1 MKIGITFAL
10 ASIAV
15 LAAGASALAQQAY
28 PSKTIEMIVA
38 QPPGGSNDIPA
49 RLVADKLQQRYGQT
63 VAVVNRPG
71 ASGNVGAQYV
81 VQAKPDGY
89 TILFLG
95 SSLVFNA
102 AMKTA
107 PFNFPADM
115 TTIAKV
121 ADAPSILAI
130 NANTPAKTVAEF
142 VKWTKDNKGTA
153 SYGSAGIGSGGHIFG
168 AAFKYK
174 TGADMIHVTFTG
186 GPPAVNALLAGD
198 IAMFIAPVPLVKPF
212 IEGGQLRA
220 IGVTSG
226 QRLKDFPDAPTMAEA
241 GIKDFE
247 ANQVFGFWGPKAM
260 PADIVQ
266 KLNKDISEIV
276 MEPDVRDKLAAVG
289 FISSTESAAAFDK
302 ELQDSITYWGKLIV
316 ESGAKSE

>member
-1 MKIGITFAL
+1 MIKAPYVAL
-10 ASIAV
+10 IA
-15 LAAGASALAQQAY
+15 AAVISAGTANAQEKY

-107 PFNFPADM
+107 PFSFPGDM

-121 ADAPSILAI
+121 ADAPSIVAI
-130 NANTPAKTVAEF
+130 NSKAPVKTVADF
-142 VKWTKDNKGTA
+142 VKWTKDKPGTA

-198 IAMFIAPVPLVKPF
+198 ISMFIAPVPLVKPF
-212 IEGGQLRA
+212 IDSGELRA
-220 IGVTSG
+220 VGVTSAT
-226 QRLKDFPDAPTMAEA
+226 RLKDFPDAPTMAEA
-241 GIKDFE
+241 GVKDFE
-247 ANQVFGFWGPKAM
+247 ANQVFGFWGPKGM
-260 PADIVQ
+260 PDSIVQ

-289 FISSTESAAAFDK
+289 FISSVRPAVTFNK
-302 ELQDSITYWGKLIV
+302 ELQDSIAYWDKLIQ